1 MTKNKLSN
9 KIINIMKT
17 IALESGTE
25 LVTPFDNETE
35 LLKSGLDS
43 MGFAVLVAQLDEEL
57 GYDPFVL
64 MEDPYYPTKYGELL
78 DIYFKYFPEN

>member
-1 MTKNKLSN
+1 MTKDKLNN
-9 KIINIMKT
+9 KIINAMKS

-25 LVTPFDNETE
+25 LVTPFDNQTE

-57 GYDPFVL
+57 GYDPFVM

-78 DIYFKYFPEN
+78 DIYFKYFPES

>member
-9 KIINIMKT
+9 KIINAMKT

-64 MEDPYYPTKYGELL
+64 MADPYYPTKYGELL

>member
-1 MTKNKLSN
+1 MTKNKLSK
-9 KIINIMKT
+9 KIINAMKT
-17 IALESGTE
+17 IALESGTQ

-43 MGFAVLVAQLDEEL
+43 MGFAVLVAQLEEEL

>member
-1 MTKNKLSN
+1 MTKNQLSN
-9 KIINIMKT
+9 KIINAMKT

-35 LLKSGLDS
+35 LLRSGLDS